1 MDFDQLKYFV
11 SVAQSRS
18 FTAAAKRHHISQ
30 SAISR
35 RVTELEKE
43 IGTRLLIRDSHSV
56 DFSDA
61 GREFYEYAVS
71 VLDMT
76 DINLRR
82 LDNIS
87 KGRIGRIRISSVP
100 TSAHTLRRA
109 IAQFH
114 KLYPMIQID
123 LEYCVG
129 KEQIVSI
136 SQGKH
141 DFYFSF
147 LDLLEAQ
154 DNLQCMTTD
163 YDRFELYVPSDYAHL
178 VNVQDFS
185 SLNNIQLLSESL
197 SQGPFLVSK
206 ILDICRSRGF
216 DTDNTMFMGNLNSIA
231 DLANAGLGFT
241 IIPHTMCRSICTDH
255 LVAFTIPGEDAVLAN
270 AMGWPKG
277 KLNSSSVKFL
287 EVCRSMFSKPE
298 RFNG

>member
-1 MDFDQLKYFV
+1 MDFDQLKYFI
-11 SVAQSRS
+11 SVAQSHS

-35 RVTELEKE
+35 RITELEKE
-43 IGTRLLIRDSHSV
+43 LGSRLLIRDSHSV
-56 DFSDA
+56 SFTDV

-76 DINLRR
+76 DVTLRR
-82 LDNIS
+82 IDNIS
-87 KGRIGRIRISSVP
+87 KGRIGRIRISSIP
-100 TSAHTLRRA
+100 TSPHTLHRA

-123 LEYCVG
+123 LDYCVG

-136 SQGKH
+136 SQEKY

-147 LDLLEAQ
+147 QDLLEAQ

-163 YDRFELYVPSDYAHL
+163 YDRFELYVPSDFAPL

-185 SLNNIQLLSESL
+185 SLNKIQLLSESL
-197 SQGPFLVSK
+197 SQGPFLVRK
-206 ILDICRSRGF
+206 ILDICQSRGF
-216 DTDNTMFMGNLNSIA
+216 DTNNTVFMSNLNSIIA
-231 DLANAGLGFT
+231 LANAGLGFT

-255 LVAFTIPGEDAVLAN
+255 LANFTIQGEDAVLTN
-270 AMGWPKG
+270 AVGWHEG
-277 KLNSSSVKFL
+277 KLNDASVKFL
-287 EVCRSMFSKPE
+287 EVCRKLFANPE
-298 RFNG
+298 SFTG